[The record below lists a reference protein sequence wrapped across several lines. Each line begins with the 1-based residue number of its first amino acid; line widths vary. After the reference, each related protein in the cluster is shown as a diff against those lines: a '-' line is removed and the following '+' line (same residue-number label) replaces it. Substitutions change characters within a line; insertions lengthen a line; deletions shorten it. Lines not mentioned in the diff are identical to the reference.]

1 MVWKIRYGDV
11 EKAMAEFKEM
21 ARERS
26 RAAAVQHLMA
36 WLDETHHTRGGKV
49 PFRMEAE
56 SFASIYWNAK
66 AHYQEMIA
74 SLTRQSLRPVVP
86 PLRALSA
93 K

>member
-1 MVWKIRYGDV
+1 
-11 EKAMAEFKEM
+11 
-21 ARERS
+21 
-26 RAAAVQHLMA
+26 
-36 WLDETHHTRGGKV
+36 
-49 PFRMEAE
+49 MEAE